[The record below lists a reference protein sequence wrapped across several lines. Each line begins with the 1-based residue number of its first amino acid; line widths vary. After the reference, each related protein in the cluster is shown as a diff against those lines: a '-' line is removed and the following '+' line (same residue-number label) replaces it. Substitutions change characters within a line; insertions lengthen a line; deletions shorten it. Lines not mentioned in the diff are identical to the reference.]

1 MKYLKYKFFFFF
13 LFLFSFLWLTVGRP
27 IKVKLG
33 IDSGK
38 LTVWEGQK
46 PLAEL
51 EENINRFSSL
61 ALNLDNDQDSFWV
74 LPFKKQK
81 IEVIYQNNNSQLFFL
96 TNPKDFTL
104 ANYFKSQFSFSR
116 QPWAAKIFFND
127 HGPKFNQQF
136 KLKNFPVKKIIFYA
150 WNLNEAE
157 LTLKTSSQKTLVL
170 WMRPKFHHDGNL
182 NFDGRVIAFQNPVNN
197 SSVYYL
203 STLISIL
210 AKTFIGVFLILGF
223 TLLLIKILPKKTVA
237 LSFFSDN
244 FQTIAVLIY
253 VFVFV
258 ATALLSIAV
267 LEKIPHSQDEAA
279 YFFQAQIF
287 SRGKLFLES
296 LPGNLR
302 RFFDQEFIVNNG
314 KWYSAFPPGTSFI
327 LSLGVIFNRPH
338 LVNPIISLFN
348 VYLFL
353 LLAKQ
358 ITSKTLAIFASLL
371 FVVSP
376 FFLLI
381 SASFL
386 SHPSALFFTLLA
398 TYTYTKI
405 DQKPAKTFFWLL
417 LGFALGFLLLIRPQ
431 NAFLLG
437 LLFFILLF
445 KQGLKNIYPAIGGG
459 ALVGL
464 FVLINAY
471 YNFKLTG
478 NPLVLP
484 HNVYSPFNQLGFGM
498 RGVEWGAAFTLTD
511 AFKNLTFNACSLLDM
526 LYRWPAFFTFS
537 FIPFIFVGKFRKKAF
552 LLISLFIAQ
561 VVLYFVYFNE
571 GTFMGPRF
579 WFEVSWIIPLLTV
592 MGAES
597 IVDFFPQKKFRM
609 ARFSPFLILFIL
621 FIYGA
626 VSTFMIIPSFKGFNG
641 IESVKIPPLKTPA
654 VVFVPSIGSWNAYGR
669 FFIKQNPF
677 LDEPV
682 IFTRD
687 QGINNVTNNLP
698 PLPND
703 LLKTFFPNRHFYL
716 YQEGQ
721 FLKL

>member
-327 LSLGVIFNRPH
+327 LSLGVIFN
-338 LVNPIISLFN
+338 
-348 VYLFL
+348 
-353 LLAKQ
+353 
-358 ITSKTLAIFASLL
+358 
-371 FVVSP
+371 
-376 FFLLI
+376 
-381 SASFL
+381 
-386 SHPSALFFTLLA
+386 
-398 TYTYTKI
+398 
-405 DQKPAKTFFWLL
+405 
-417 LGFALGFLLLIRPQ
+417 
-431 NAFLLG
+431 
-437 LLFFILLF
+437 
-445 KQGLKNIYPAIGGG
+445 
-459 ALVGL
+459 
-464 FVLINAY
+464 
-471 YNFKLTG
+471 
-478 NPLVLP
+478 
-484 HNVYSPFNQLGFGM
+484 
-498 RGVEWGAAFTLTD
+498 
-511 AFKNLTFNACSLLDM
+511 
-526 LYRWPAFFTFS
+526 
-537 FIPFIFVGKFRKKAF
+537 
-552 LLISLFIAQ
+552 
-561 VVLYFVYFNE
+561 
-571 GTFMGPRF
+571 
-579 WFEVSWIIPLLTV
+579 
-592 MGAES
+592 
-597 IVDFFPQKKFRM
+597 
-609 ARFSPFLILFIL
+609 
-621 FIYGA
+621 
-626 VSTFMIIPSFKGFNG
+626 
-641 IESVKIPPLKTPA
+641 
-654 VVFVPSIGSWNAYGR
+654 
-669 FFIKQNPF
+669 
-677 LDEPV
+677 
-682 IFTRD
+682 
-687 QGINNVTNNLP
+687 
-698 PLPND
+698 
-703 LLKTFFPNRHFYL
+703 
-716 YQEGQ
+716 
-721 FLKL
+721 